1 MKLGIDFGTSNTIV
15 SYMENNMPFIMRF
28 HHAGITKE
36 LFPTASFY
44 PKNKEQ
50 EYHGIEALECAFTG
64 EGTLIRSIKR
74 SLKNYY
80 QGLQFQSGV
89 FERQVNE
96 IVLDFLRNLKKHI
109 VTTHQLSPEEPLEV
123 MITVPANANGAQRSI
138 TRECFRQA
146 GFAIAPKIL
155 EEPTASAIEFA
166 YSGLSDRLR
175 KQGKPIN
182 ILVYD
187 LGGGTFDVS
196 LIRIEP
202 DHYAVL
208 ATAGIE
214 QLGGDD
220 FDQCLYQMVVEKK
233 ALSGLTPL
241 QEKLLLYRCR
251 EAKENLANIIDPK
264 YIRIDLEEARISDE
278 SVKIRV
284 DEYAER
290 LFPLLIRTLDKID
303 EVLHSQALQ
312 KQGIHGIEDVE
323 KIYLV
328 GGSSQLPLIL
338 KLITKKY
345 GQNKVH
351 LSSIPFASI
360 ALGACR
366 MNQNK
371 IQGEDI
377 LSRTFGVLRVAGPK
391 EYFDPIFEKGA
402 RIPVTKRYEI
412 HPIHNIGHYR
422 YMECAE
428 YWNGQPISPRMWSE
442 ILFPYDPAWDPD
454 HIPKKEDI
462 TQKKFLNNKIIEE
475 FLCDDNGIISVNL
488 HREIDSFAVRNEIW
502 R

>member
-15 SYMENNMPFIMRF
+15 SYMENNMPLVMRF
-28 HHAGITKE
+28 HHAGITKD
-36 LFPTASFY
+36 LFPSASFY
-44 PKNKEQ
+44 SKNKDQ
-50 EYHGIEALECAFTG
+50 GYHGIEALERAFTG
-64 EGTLIRSIKR
+64 EGTLVRSIKR

-80 QGLQFQSGV
+80 QGLQFQSGKFQREV
-89 FERQVNE
+89 KG
-96 IVLDFLRNLKKHI
+96 IGLDFLRNLKMHI
-109 VTTHQLSPEEPLEV
+109 VTTHHLSPEDPLEV
-123 MITVPANANGAQRSI
+123 MLTVPANANGAQRSI
-138 TRECFRQA
+138 TRECFKEA
-146 GFAIAPKIL
+146 GFILSPKIL
-155 EEPTASAIEFA
+155 EEPTASAIEFS
-166 YSGLSDRLR
+166 YSGLSERLR

-220 FDQCLYQMVVEKK
+220 FDQILYQMVVEKK

-251 EAKENLANIIDPK
+251 EAKENLANTIDPK
-264 YIRIDLEEARISDE
+264 YIRIDLEEAHISDE
-278 SVKIRV
+278 SVKMRV
-284 DEYAER
+284 DEYSER
-290 LFPLLIRTLDKID
+290 LLPLLNRTLDKID
-303 EVLHSQALQ
+303 EVLYSQALQ
-312 KQGIHGIEDVE
+312 NQGIQGMEHIE

-345 GQNKVH
+345 GQGKVH

-366 MNQNK
+366 MGQQK

-377 LSRTFGVLRVAGPK
+377 LSRTFGVFRVAGPE
-391 EYFDPIFEKGA
+391 EYFDPIFEKGV
-402 RIPVTKRYEI
+402 RIPATKRYEI
-412 HPIHNIGHYR
+412 QPAHNIGHYR
-422 YMECAE
+422 YLECAE
-428 YWNGQPISPRMWSE
+428 CWNGEPISPRMWSE
-442 ILFPYDPAWDPD
+442 ILFPYDPAWDPNQM
-454 HIPKKEDI
+454 PRKEDI
-462 TQKKFLNNKIIEE
+462 TKKKFRNNKVIEE
-475 FLCDDNGIISVNL
+475 FLCDENGIITVNL
-488 HREIDSFAVRNEIW
+488 HREIDSFAVKNEIW